1 MKLLKPK
8 KIPQKVGLDVAGG
21 RVGELDIFSL
31 SHRIFKGASFWHGRW
46 KLKRALKEVA

>member
-1 MKLLKPK
+1 MKMLKPK
-8 KIPQKVGLDVAGG
+8 TIPQTVGLDVAGG

-46 KLKRALKEVA
+46 KLKLVLKEAA